1 MREISRKMALDVGDA
16 RIGVAISDPLGMF
29 AQPLC
34 TVERNKKNFIEKL
47 LEIIK
52 EKKISEIIIGMPYE
66 MSGNLGEQAEKVKK
80 FSEKLKN
87 SLSNEEEF
95 NSIEVKFWDE
105 RLTTKQAQKI
115 TAGSGLKNKDC
126 AAALDRVSAALILDA
141 YLNSQIL

>member
-1 MREISRKMALDVGDA
+1 MREIKRKMGLDVGDA

-34 TVERNKKNFIEKL
+34 TVERKKDFIQKL
-47 LEIIK
+47 IEIVK
-52 EKKISEIIIGMPYE
+52 EKNVSEIIIGMPYE
-66 MSGNLGEQAEKVKK
+66 MNASLGEQAEKVKK
-80 FSEKLKN
+80 FTEKLKN
-87 SLSNEEEF
+87 SLSNNEEF
-95 NSIEVKFWDE
+95 NSIEFKFWDE

-141 YLNSQIL
+141 YLNSQTL